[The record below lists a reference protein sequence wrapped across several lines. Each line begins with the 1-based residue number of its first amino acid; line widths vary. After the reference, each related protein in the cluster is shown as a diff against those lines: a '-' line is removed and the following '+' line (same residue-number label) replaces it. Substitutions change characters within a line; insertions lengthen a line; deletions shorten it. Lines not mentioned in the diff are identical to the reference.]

1 MENGFVVTV
10 GRPSYQKNPFF
21 LVDVI
26 KGVHEKHPEIRFH
39 LLGVGFYSPDLE
51 EMKARIETYGL
62 NDAVVLKE
70 WADHDT
76 TMEYVKDSLFYLTV
90 SRYEGLPLAVI
101 EAMALG
107 KCIVASNVVGN
118 VDCVKDGYN
127 GRVLDLKVAEFVDA
141 INGLLDNPEK
151 IAEYGKNSRELYER
165 EFDIRKRIGML
176 EDIYHRIAE
185 KQKTARK
192 R

>member
-1 MENGFVVTV
+1 MKNNYIVTI

-26 KGVHEKHPEIRFH
+26 KGVHEKHPEIHFH
-39 LLGVGFYSPDLE
+39 LLGVGFYSPDLA
-51 EMKARIETYGL
+51 EMKSRIEAYGL
-62 NDAVVLKE
+62 HDVVVLKE

-76 TMEYVKDSLFYLTV
+76 TMEYVKHSLFYLTV

-107 KCIVASNVVGN
+107 KCIVASKVVGN

-127 GRVLDLKVAEFVDA
+127 GRVLDLTVNEFIDA
-141 INGLLDNPEK
+141 INDLLDNPEK
-151 IAEYGKNSRELYER
+151 ISEYGRNSRELYES

-176 EDIYHRIAE
+176 EDIYHRIA
-185 KQKTARK
+185 KK
-192 R
+192 